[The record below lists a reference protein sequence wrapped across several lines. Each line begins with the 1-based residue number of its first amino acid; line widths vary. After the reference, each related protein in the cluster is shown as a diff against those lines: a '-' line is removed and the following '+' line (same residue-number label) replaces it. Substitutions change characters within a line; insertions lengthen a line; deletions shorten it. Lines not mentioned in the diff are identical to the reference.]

1 MALPLIGAVL
11 TKVASATEKIATVAD
26 KLGKS
31 SDIASRP
38 NEIIHHIKEVSSLG
52 NKLELSDEAIRRGIE
67 ASAQSACKFFG
78 LSDIVVQEGDT
89 ICFYRGLDSFPDK
102 DVIEYNLHQLKQMN
116 CTNFEDM
123 SKVWAHECGLRF
135 LCPDLSSPWAQKLGG
150 DFFAGVRSQMLGLPS
165 GNFEKILG
173 KTSESPSHPSGELRL
188 QAIKYGREV
197 VKNML
202 VNDQVPTLESCKA
215 AFENSPFAKMQ
226 PIRRATQESAAF
238 VDSQSYH
245 YGEGAKAKENATYYS
260 KQAERAPQN
269 GDFST
274 TKDYSRKDES
284 YANKAKDE
292 NSAAERST
300 KLVDNHPLK
309 LETKETELA
318 NEESVPVLEQNP
330 RTELTKE
337 DRIKL
342 KERTGWSDAIVD
354 AIRTKEEAEIYENAG
369 LVEGEVNGKPAL
381 LQPDIK
387 GDACNSKKYPGWN
400 NRDLAGEGYAP
411 CDKTGMPYELHH
423 IGQNPD
429 SPLAELTHEQHHKN
443 GNFKKL
449 HTFDETKVHG
459 EGNNWD
465 NERAEYWMN
474 RSQTL

>member
-1 MALPLIGAVL
+1 MALPLIGAAL
-11 TKVASATEKIATVAD
+11 TKAVTATEKIASVAD

-31 SDIASRP
+31 SEIGSLP
-38 NEIIHHIKEVSSLG
+38 NENLHHIKDVSSVG
-52 NKLELSDEAIRRGIE
+52 NRLELSDEALHTRVE
-67 ASAQSACKFFG
+67 ASAHSACRFFG
-78 LSDIVVQEGDT
+78 LPDIVVQEGDT
-89 ICFYRGLDSFPDK
+89 ICVYRGLDIFPDK
-102 DVIEYNLHQLKQMN
+102 DVFEYNLHQFKQMG

-123 SKVWAHECGLRF
+123 SKVWAHECGHRLLRLDF
-135 LCPDLSSPWAQKLGG
+135 SSPWAQELGA

-165 GNFEKILG
+165 GNFEKFLG
-173 KTSESPSHPSGELRL
+173 KTSGSLSHPSGDLRL
-188 QAIKYGREV
+188 QAIKYGRDV

-202 VNDQVPTLESCKA
+202 ANGQTPTLESCKA
-215 AFENSPFAKMQ
+215 AFENSPFAKMK
-226 PIRRATQESAAF
+226 PIRRVSQESAAF
-238 VDSQSYH
+238 VDSKSYH
-245 YGEGAKAKENATYYS
+245 YGEAAKAKENANYYS
-260 KQAERAPQN
+260 KQAEKAANN
-269 GDFST
+269 GDFSKA
-274 TKDYSRKDES
+274 KDYSRKAES

-292 NSAAERST
+292 NSAAERSS
-300 KLVDNHPLK
+300 KLVDNPSLK
-309 LETKETELA
+309 LETKETKLA
-318 NEESVPVLEQNP
+318 NGESSPVLEQNT

-337 DRIKL
+337 DRVKL

-387 GDACNSKKYPGWN
+387 GDACNSRKYPGWS

-411 CDKTGMPYELHH
+411 CDKSGMPYELHH

-465 NERAEYWMN
+465 KERAEYWMN
-474 RSQTL
+474 RSKSL